1 MYGHVIA
8 EFSRMDRMSKGR
20 TIRKLMGRG
29 GGGGGQIRCI
39 MGDVQVANCSR
50 VRKRVT
56 FGAVR
61 SRRDRVRSC
70 YLPFSV
76 L

>member
-1 MYGHVIA
+1 MKN
-8 EFSRMDRMSKGR
+8 FFF
-20 TIRKLMGRG
+20 G

-50 VRKRVT
+50 VRKGVT

-61 SRRDRVRSC
+61 SRSEPKGSGSILLSPILCFIKRCYGKEEFDTDRS
-70 YLPFSV
+70 
-76 L
+76 

>member
-1 MYGHVIA
+1 MKN
-8 EFSRMDRMSKGR
+8 FFF
-20 TIRKLMGRG
+20 G

-56 FGAVR
+56 FGAEGIGFVPGI
-61 SRRDRVRSC
+61 SHSLF
-70 YLPFSV
+70 YKAL